1 MHLFP
6 FKHDHQLTEYEFI
19 NCCKDCERS
28 YRLIKEQLDNFYQQI
43 KGYTREDLRRLTQ
56 SEIYQ
61 LYLVLDDIAHFE
73 CGNHLAEQIIG
84 SPHIQQNL
92 PKIRQYYNTF
102 FDVHES
108 YLVKEI
114 LTADDPWQPLLFFG
128 LYPRYEAL
136 IRTQMN
142 ALDLPIPQ
150 RPAFIGC
157 GPMPLSLIL
166 MHQLYGV
173 KSIGVDMNPQAVAL
187 ARQCVE
193 QLNMSEAIT
202 IIQGNEESLRDMD
215 WDLVVIAAL
224 AEPKEKIFAGL
235 RQIMAVYGKKPVI
248 CRTYSGLLTLLHP
261 PIKVDDYKGFRI
273 QHEIR
278 PGTNRVNNTLLQ
290 LEMVE

>member
-6 FKHDHQLTEYEFI
+6 FQHDHQLTEYEFI
-19 NCCKDCERS
+19 NCCKDCQHS
-28 YRLIKEQLDNFYQQI
+28 YQLIREQLDNFCQQI
-43 KGYTREDLRRLTQ
+43 NGYNREELRKLPQ
-56 SEIYQ
+56 HEIYQ
-61 LYLVLDDIAHFE
+61 LYLVLDDIAHFQ
-73 CGNHLAEQIIG
+73 CGTHLADQIME
-84 SPHIQQNL
+84 SPHIQRSL
-92 PKIRQYYNTF
+92 PKIRQYYSTF

-108 YLVKEI
+108 YLVKEV
-114 LTADDPWQPLLFFG
+114 LAADDPWQPLLFFG
-128 LYPRYEAL
+128 LYPRYETL

-142 ALDLPIPQ
+142 ALDLPLPQ

-166 MHQLYGV
+166 MHRLYGI

-202 IIQGNEESLRDMD
+202 IIQGNQESLLDMN

-224 AEPKEKIFAGL
+224 AEPKKQIFAGL
-235 RQIMAVYGKKPVI
+235 RQIMAVHGKKPVI
-248 CRTYSGLLTLLHP
+248 CRTYSGLLRLLHP
-261 PIKVDDYKGFRI
+261 PLKNDDYKGFRI

-278 PGTNRVNNTLLQ
+278 PGSNRVNNTLLQ